1 MNYCVQQLWT
11 EATTV
16 PVTSVW
22 DAHRTLYAVGTYRKY
37 GTTPE
42 FSDLFGFIKLW
53 NDNTEPSQIISC
65 EDVDHINI

>member
-1 MNYCVQQLWT
+1 M
-11 EATTV
+11 ATTVV

-22 DAHRTLYAVGTYRKY
+22 DAHRTLYAVHIVYS
-37 GTTPE
+37 TTPE